1 MMKTV
6 ADQQGGEAKVELQ
19 KPVSYGAASMTD
31 LETDVD
37 WNGCEALNTA
47 NKGKLDSV
55 LKQGLRDQAEILLES
70 DADEQLLLTVSFQSK
85 VKVHSMIIDGPHDGR
100 APKGLKL
107 FVNDT
112 PGFEEAEDKP
122 ATQEFELTEDEL
134 GKRLELRFVK
144 FQSVD
149 KLTFFISGN
158 QGDGETSAISRIQLW
173 GTGLQTMKM
182 GDFKRVAGE
191 KGEGE

>member
-1 MMKTV
+1 
-6 ADQQGGEAKVELQ
+6 
-19 KPVSYGAASMTD
+19 
-31 LETDVD
+31 
-37 WNGCEALNTA
+37 
-47 NKGKLDSV
+47 
-55 LKQGLRDQAEILLES
+55 
-70 DADEQLLLTVSFQSK
+70 
-85 VKVHSMIIDGPHDGR
+85 MIIDGPHDGR

-149 KLTFFISGN
+149 KLTFFI
-158 QGDGETSAISRIQLW
+158 QPLLTVVDCL
-173 GTGLQTMKM
+173 
-182 GDFKRVAGE
+182 
-191 KGEGE
+191 